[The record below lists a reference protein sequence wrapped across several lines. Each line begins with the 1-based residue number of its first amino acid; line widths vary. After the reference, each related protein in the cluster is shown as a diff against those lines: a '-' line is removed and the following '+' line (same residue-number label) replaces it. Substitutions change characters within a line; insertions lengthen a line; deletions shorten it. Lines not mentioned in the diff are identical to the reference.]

1 MKNASLTS
9 ILVILLITASQA
21 RILPIGA
28 SERIK
33 TIREGIATANA
44 GDTLLIH
51 AGVYKEGN
59 IIIDKPL
66 TLTAKSMPV
75 IDGEGKYENISIR
88 AHNVTISGL
97 LIRNTGVS
105 SMHDLAGVGAED
117 ADKVT
122 IIDCKFENTY
132 FAIHI
137 SNGRDARIER
147 NKMVAKA
154 RTEHQTGNGI
164 HLWKCTRAVIRENE
178 VSKHR
183 DGIYFEFVTH
193 SLIESNICKENR
205 RYGLH
210 FMFSHHDTYKRNTF
224 SANGAGVAVMYTN
237 NVEMYDNRFENNWGG
252 AAYGLLLKDI
262 SDSYIEGNIFSKNTV
277 GIMMEGTSRGN
288 FEKNTFTA
296 NGWAVKLQANCENN
310 SFTGNNFS
318 GNSFD
323 IVTNGTLVLNAFQR
337 NYWDKYQGYDLNRD
351 GTGDVPFRPVSMYAM
366 VIDKIPESVLLWRS
380 FLVFLLDKT
389 ERVVP
394 AVIPENLKDDYP
406 RMNPYD
412 FNRKG

>member
-66 TLTAKSMPV
+66 TLTGKSMPV

>member
-21 RILPIGA
+21 RILPIGV

-66 TLTAKSMPV
+66 TLTGKSMPV

-147 NKMVAKA
+147 NKMIAKA

>member
-1 MKNASLTS
+1 MKSTSLTS
-9 ILVILLITASQA
+9 LLVILLITASHA

-33 TIREGIATANA
+33 TIREGIAIANT

-66 TLTAKSMPV
+66 TLLGKSMPV
-75 IDGEGKYENISIR
+75 IDGEDKYENISIR

-147 NKMVAKA
+147 NKMIAKA

-178 VSKHR
+178 VLKHR

-237 NVEMYDNRFENNWGG
+237 NVEMYDNRFENN
-252 AAYGLLLKDI
+252 KC
-262 SDSYIEGNIFSKNTV
+262 S
-277 GIMMEGTSRGN
+277 
-288 FEKNTFTA
+288 
-296 NGWAVKLQANCENN
+296 
-310 SFTGNNFS
+310 
-318 GNSFD
+318 
-323 IVTNGTLVLNAFQR
+323 
-337 NYWDKYQGYDLNRD
+337 
-351 GTGDVPFRPVSMYAM
+351 P
-366 VIDKIPESVLLWRS
+366 
-380 FLVFLLDKT
+380 
-389 ERVVP
+389 
-394 AVIPENLKDDYP
+394 
-406 RMNPYD
+406 
-412 FNRKG
+412 